1 MAEADLVAADT
12 VDRQLGELELPPPL
26 PGHAW
31 RSRLCDL
38 LAGRVSPH
46 KLRALVAD
54 LPTLTPLFADLPT
67 SPCTPGELAAAFV
80 DASERHGALDDE
92 FFVRLHAAL
101 PRCTLQIS
109 LAHALWHTEHLA
121 RGVE

>member
-1 MAEADLVAADT
+1 
-12 VDRQLGELELPPPL
+12 
-26 PGHAW
+26 
-31 RSRLCDL
+31 LCDL
-38 LAGRVSPH
+38 LAGRVSSH

-54 LPTLTPLFADLPT
+54 LPTLAPLFADLPT

-92 FFVRLHAAL
+92 FFFWSNAAL

-109 LAHALWHTEHLA
+109 LAHALWHTETSPA
-121 RGVE
+121 ASGSVGRWCA